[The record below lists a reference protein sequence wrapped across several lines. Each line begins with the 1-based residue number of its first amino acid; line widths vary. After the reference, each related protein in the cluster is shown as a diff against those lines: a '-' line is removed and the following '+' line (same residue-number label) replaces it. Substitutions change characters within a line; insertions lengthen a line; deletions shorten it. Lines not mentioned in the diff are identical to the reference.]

1 MSCNTIILTCFVLI
15 FWTTQSSAQCLVT
28 KNLLCEINKP
38 QVKEKQKAQLGK
50 TRNELEGTASLFF
63 TTYKNYISPQDM
75 SSCVFHPSCSSYA
88 MQAIK
93 QDNPFVAYVK
103 IFDRLTRCHPLIKQE
118 QYPFN
123 KKTGLYNDPIL

>member
-1 MSCNTIILTCFVLI
+1 MFCTIK
-15 FWTTQSSAQCLVT
+15 SSAQGLAT

-38 QVKEKQKAQLGK
+38 QVKEKQKVQLGK
-50 TRNELEGTASLFF
+50 TRNELEGTAALLF

-93 QDNPFVAYVK
+93 HENPFVAYVK

-118 QYPFN
+118 QYPYN
-123 KKTGLYNDPIL
+123 KKTGLYDDPIL